1 MKTKTLYFLL
11 FSLSFAACQPN
22 AQTSNNRNALLNSA
36 ANNTNSINKIVVSES
51 NSNQTVKPSPTIAPD
66 KSKIKTADGTGT
78 VTKINTELGS
88 VELDHDEIKGIM
100 PAMEGME
107 FYVSDKKMLDKLKV
121 GDKVDFV
128 LEDNAGAERI
138 ISIKKK

>member
-1 MKTKTLYFLL
+1 MKTNIFILL
-11 FSLSFAACQPN
+11 TFSLSFAACQATVPTSGN
-22 AQTSNNRNALLNSA
+22 SNSTNGGAQ
-36 ANNTNSINKIVVSES
+36 
-51 NSNQTVKPSPTIAPD
+51 NSNQTAKPSPTATSD
-66 KSKIKTADGTGT
+66 KPKIKTADGTGI

-88 VELDHDEIKGIM
+88 VGLDHDEIKGIM

-107 FYVSDKKMLDKLKV
+107 FYVSDVKMLDKLKI

-138 ISIKKK
+138 IRIKKRQ